1 MNNKKMVKEETKKLT
16 FVVIFLTVFV
26 IVLFGL
32 GPLI

>member
-1 MNNKKMVKEETKKLT
+1 MDNKKLMDEETKKLT
-16 FVVIFLTVFV
+16 SVVVILSVFV

>member
-1 MNNKKMVKEETKKLT
+1 MDNKKSLDEETKKLT
-16 FVVIFLTVFV
+16 SVVVILSVFV